1 MHKCHCEEPQSSDVA
16 IQKLQWQKIKQQ
28 AVYLDRHATLW
39 LAMTTIYFYNLAF
52 SIISCEF

>member
-1 MHKCHCEEPQSSDVA
+1 MHKCHCEKPQSGDMA

-39 LAMTTIYFYNLAF
+39 LAMTTIYFYNLVF
-52 SIISCEF
+52 FIISWDF

>member
-1 MHKCHCEEPQSSDVA
+1 MHKCLLARSGDVA

-39 LAMTTIYFYNLAF
+39 LAMTTIYFYNLVF
-52 SIISCEF
+52 PIISWDF